1 MERTPHI
8 SEGLHPK
15 IYAYTEPQYETT
27 EWQDGLGTGLMKVGY
42 TTRKNAE
49 DRVSEQ
55 FGTKKPTD
63 TPYKILLVEDATTSE
78 GGFFNDH
85 DVHRVLERDLNRR
98 RVNGEWFECTA
109 DDVAAA
115 VTQLRTGKPAAT
127 GVRLDFEMRPEQETA
142 VLMTAD
148 YFKQQRATFPDRAPH
163 FLWNAKMRFG
173 KTFTTY
179 QLAKSMG
186 WTRILV
192 LTYKPAVQSA
202 WETDLKSHEDFRDW
216 QFIGS
221 GGTFEGID
229 ESKPLVW
236 FSSFQDILQK
246 TKDGRIKTKHEETR
260 LIDWDCVVLDEY
272 HFGAHR
278 DAARDLY
285 AAEPKDAEAETAEF
299 DEDVFPLTVKHYLYL
314 SGTPFR
320 ALANGEFTED
330 QIFNWTYTDEQKAK
344 YDWAHPQKPNPYL
357 ELPKMVML
365 TYRMPDE
372 LRQIAKEGE
381 FDEFDLNEFFRA
393 TSETDASGSTTHR
406 FAHEEEV
413 LKWLDLLRGQYLG
426 SYSAAR
432 VDGERPPIPFE
443 DRRLRAHLA
452 HTLWFLPNVAACEAM
467 GEMLRIHA
475 FYREYKVV
483 VAAGTK
489 AGIGLAALPPVEDAI
504 TRRPTTSLSITL
516 TCGKLTTGV
525 TVPAWTGIF
534 MLRNTT
540 SPETY
545 FQAAFRVQSPW
556 VVSHVDPEGGRR
568 REILKDTCYV
578 LDFAPSRAL
587 SLITEYTARLDDGKS
602 RIEQRVHEF
611 RGFLPVLCYD
621 GSRMVALD
629 ADELLDFVAVG
640 TGATM
645 LARRWQSA
653 LLVNVD
659 DKTLEKLLANK
670 DVLAALDKM
679 ESFRALNLSKNLER
693 SITAERDLKKTKR
706 SGDKPTPEQTA
717 EVKESQSFRKEL
729 RNQLIKFATRVPVFM
744 YLTDFREE
752 ALKDVIVN
760 LEPEL
765 FQRVTNLTV
774 DDFEALCDIGVFNEQ
789 AMNSAIFQFRR
800 FELGSLT
807 YAGNGSINKYT
818 GGFDTVAT
826 TEEVVSG
833 QV

>member
-8 SEGLHPK
+8 SEGFHPK
-15 IYAYTEPQYETT
+15 IYAYTEPQYAKTA
-27 EWQDGLGTGLMKVGY
+27 WQDGFGVGLTKVGY
-42 TTRKNAE
+42 TTKKNAE
-49 DRVSEQ
+49 DRVREQ

-63 TPYKILLVEDATTSE
+63 TPYKILHVEDATTSA

-85 DVHRVLERDLNRR
+85 DVHRVLERDLGRR

-109 DDVAAA
+109 ADVADA
-115 VTQLRTGKPAAT
+115 VAQLRTGKPAAS
-127 GVRLDFEMRPEQETA
+127 GVRLDFAMRPEQEKA
-142 VLMTAD
+142 VLVTAD
-148 YFKQQRATFPDRAPH
+148 YFKQQRGIFPDRAPH

-179 QLAKSMG
+179 QLAKAMG

-221 GGTFEGID
+221 GGTFDGID

-246 TKDGRIKTKHEETR
+246 TKDGRIKTRHEETR

-299 DEDVFPLTVKHYLYL
+299 DEAVFPLTVKHYLYL

-344 YDWAHPQKPNPYL
+344 RDWPHQKKPNPYL

-372 LRQIAKEGE
+372 LRQIAKDGE

-393 TSETDASGSTTHR
+393 TTETDTSGNTVHQ
-406 FAHEEEV
+406 FAHEAEV

-467 GEMLRIHA
+467 GELLRTHS

-578 LDFAPSRAL
+578 LDFAPTRAL

-611 RGFLPVLCYD
+611 LGFLPVLCYD

-670 DVLAALDKM
+670 DVLAALEKM
-679 ESFRALNLSKNLER
+679 ESFRALNLSKNIER
-693 SITAERDLKKTKR
+693 SITAERDLKKTQR
-706 SGDKPTPEQTA
+706 EGDKPTPEQTA
-717 EVKESQSFRKEL
+717 EVKESQSFRKKL
-729 RNQLIKFATRVPVFM
+729 REQLIKFATRVPVFM

-752 ALKDVIVN
+752 TLKDVITK
-760 LEPEL
+760 LELPL
-765 FQRVTNLTV
+765 FQRVTNMTV
-774 DDFEALCDIGVFNEQ
+774 EDFEALCDIGVFNAQ

-800 FELGSLT
+800 FELGSLS
-807 YAGNGSINKYT
+807 YAGNGNVNEFT

-826 TEEVVSG
+826 TEEVVTG